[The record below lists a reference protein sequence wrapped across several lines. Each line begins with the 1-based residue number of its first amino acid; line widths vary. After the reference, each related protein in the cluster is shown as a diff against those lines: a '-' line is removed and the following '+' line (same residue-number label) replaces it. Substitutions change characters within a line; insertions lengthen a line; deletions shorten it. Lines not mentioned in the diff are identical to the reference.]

1 MYYFLGQTENYGFNK
16 KVLVPF
22 YNCHSIYFPHF
33 VKKKKRKNNLKWP
46 IRTHLIKQNNTK

>member
-33 VKKKKRKNNLKWP
+33 VKKKKKK
-46 IRTHLIKQNNTK
+46 KQFKVAN